1 MKNTGKNL
9 LVLAIILALVPL
21 IILFLV
27 KITPRPP
34 ADEIEFA
41 RAYLS
46 NAGKDKAAVYS
57 KKLYNE
63 AKVNYDSAMANWR
76 RENERFI
83 FLRDYE
89 RVSHFALISAAKAE
103 EATESSIANSSELRK
118 KIKLKIEKLN
128 SRVGSINKL
137 FTSYPLTSEIRNRIS
152 QGKFL
157 LKEAELAYNKGQ
169 YIQANLKITDSEF
182 HLEGSYENSLL
193 NLKKYFESYSQWE
206 KWVTSTIRESKRN
219 KEYSVIVDKVSRK
232 LYIYK
237 DGSKKHEFDAELGK
251 NWVGDKRVRGDHA
264 TPEGMYKV
272 TKKFDSGK
280 TKYYK
285 ALLINYPNDED
296 LRNFKQEVAKGTL
309 PSSAKIGGL
318 IEIHGNGG
326 KGIDWTEGCI
336 ALTDKEMD
344 LVYKIL
350 KVGTPVTIVGSTVD
364 LQSILNR

>member
-1 MKNTGKNL
+1 MKNAGKKL
-9 LVLAIILALVPL
+9 LVTVITLALIPL
-21 IILFLV
+21 FILLLV
-27 KITPRPP
+27 KITPTPP
-34 ADEIEFA
+34 VEEIEFA
-41 RAYLS
+41 RVYLS
-46 NAGKDKAAVYS
+46 DAGKDKAAIYS

-76 RENERFI
+76 RENDRFI
-83 FLRDYE
+83 FSRDYD
-89 RVSHFALISAAKAE
+89 RVSHFAKISAARAG
-103 EATESSIANSSELRK
+103 EAIESSKTNSSELRK
-118 KIKLKIEKLN
+118 KVKVKIENLN
-128 SRVGSINKL
+128 SMVSSINKL
-137 FTSYPLTSEIRNRIS
+137 FTTYPLTSEIRNRIS
-152 QGKFL
+152 RGKFL
-157 LKEAELAYNKGQ
+157 LKEAELSYKSGQ
-169 YIQANLKITDSEF
+169 YVQANLKINDSEF
-182 HLEGSYENSLL
+182 YLKGSYENSLL
-193 NLKKYFESYSQWE
+193 NLEKYFESYSQWE
-206 KWVTSTIRESKRN
+206 KWVASAIKESKRN

-232 LYIYK
+232 VYIYK

-251 NWVGDKRVRGDHA
+251 NWVGDKRARGDHA

-285 ALLINYPNDED
+285 ALLLNYPNEED
-296 LRNFKQEVAKGTL
+296 LRNFKKEVAKGTL

-344 LVYKIL
+344 LVYKIV
-350 KVGTPVTIVGSTVD
+350 KVGTPVTIVGSAVD